1 MKRIRICAAAI
12 SFLMLLSMSMPVYA
26 GTWTQHEDK
35 TWTYVDDDGE
45 SLTGWIEDGEKTYYL
60 DEDGVRKTGWFKLKG
75 CWYYFDE
82 NGVLAKDQWID
93 NYYVNSEGKMKG
105 IR

>member
-12 SFLMLLSMSMPVYA
+12 SFLMLLSTSMPVYA

-35 TWTYVDDDGE
+35 TWIYVDNNGE

-60 DEDGVRKTGWFKLKG
+60 DEGGVRKTGWFKLKG

-82 NGVLAKDQWID
+82 KGVLAKDQWID

>member
-12 SFLMLLSMSMPVYA
+12 SFLMLLSTSMPVYA

-35 TWTYVDDDGE
+35 TWIYVDNNGE

-60 DEDGVRKTGWFKLKG
+60 DEGGVRKT
-75 CWYYFDE
+75 
-82 NGVLAKDQWID
+82 A
-93 NYYVNSEGKMKG
+93 G
-105 IR
+105 IILTRRAFWPKTSGSITTM